1 MADSP
6 ANGALQVVRQLK
18 ELWTKQPKP
27 RRMLAVLVLVGVVGF
42 VGITSLAK
50 HVETW
55 SVAIEGIS
63 PDDAN
68 ELYGALIAR
77 NVPARIVAG
86 KVEVHDDDLD
96 QAHAI
101 AASAGLPFSGKGF
114 ELFDGNNLGQSSFAE
129 QVNYRRALQGELARS
144 ITTLAQVES
153 ARVHLAIGKRSV
165 FKDQEQQPTASVA
178 LHLHSGQQLTA
189 EQVRGVRQLVAASLE
204 GLKPEAV
211 AIVDNHGNLLDGAEP
226 GAKDQ
231 QQSIEHTV
239 ADRVRMIL
247 ERVVGVGHVSVVANA
262 DVDTRKVS
270 ETEDLYDKDSAA
282 VRSESRTVEGND
294 SGSTTSGVAGARG
307 NLPGAPAPS
316 GGSGAPA
323 NGRTQE
329 TRNFEIS
336 HKVRQTTEPEH
347 TLKKLH
353 VAVLVDQTKGPDG
366 KPVVRTKQQMD
377 ELIALAR
384 EAAGIDDARGDVLEV
399 RSMTFAPDED
409 VMGAAGADAPG
420 SKLPLPMPVM
430 IGAGAGALVLLVVM
444 ALMVKKLRR
453 RGGAGSDR
461 ADHIAFPTP
470 LVDLERALE
479 TRARIE
485 AAQLAAGK
493 VAAREP
499 LGLPDPNKSHQ
510 DRVMDAVRL
519 DVERAAG
526 VLTAWL
532 AETPPKGAKA

>member
-1 MADSP
+1 
-6 ANGALQVVRQLK
+6 
-18 ELWTKQPKP
+18 
-27 RRMLAVLVLVGVVGF
+27 
-42 VGITSLAK
+42 
-50 HVETW
+50 
-55 SVAIEGIS
+55 
-63 PDDAN
+63 
-68 ELYGALIAR
+68 
-77 NVPARIVAG
+77 
-86 KVEVHDDDLD
+86 
-96 QAHAI
+96 
-101 AASAGLPFSGKGF
+101 
-114 ELFDGNNLGQSSFAE
+114 
-129 QVNYRRALQGELARS
+129 
-144 ITTLAQVES
+144 
-153 ARVHLAIGKRSV
+153 
-165 FKDQEQQPTASVA
+165 
-178 LHLHSGQQLTA
+178 
-189 EQVRGVRQLVAASLE
+189 
-204 GLKPEAV
+204 
-211 AIVDNHGNLLDGAEP
+211 
-226 GAKDQ
+226 
-231 QQSIEHTV
+231 
-239 ADRVRMIL
+239 
-247 ERVVGVGHVSVVANA
+247 
-262 DVDTRKVS
+262 
-270 ETEDLYDKDSAA
+270 
-282 VRSESRTVEGND
+282 
-294 SGSTTSGVAGARG
+294 
-307 NLPGAPAPS
+307 
-316 GGSGAPA
+316 
-323 NGRTQE
+323 
-329 TRNFEIS
+329 
-336 HKVRQTTEPEH
+336 
-347 TLKKLH
+347 
-353 VAVLVDQTKGPDG
+353 
-366 KPVVRTKQQMD
+366 VRTKQQMD